1 MNYDHHNPNAEA
13 LMDRWEAQRE
23 VQNLMGRMT
32 SAYVVKKEAEILDSY
47 WSAQDDICLGVNN
60 GYFNGRAAVASY
72 YDSLVERNRLT
83 AELIQKKFPDQLSQ
97 LPEDK
102 LYGIGTMEYKPLD
115 TPLVEVADDG
125 ETAKGIWCLR
135 GNHSR
140 LTPAGPL
147 GYWEWGWMTADF
159 RKENGQWKI
168 WHLLQIDE
176 LLHLCGSKAVGEP
189 NQYPVD
195 EVFLP
200 IADFKPAEPNVPM
213 EVRPLYAADRPFT
226 PPPRL
231 PEPYDTFANTFSYG
245 I

>member
-1 MNYDHHNPNAEA
+1 
-13 LMDRWEAQRE
+13 
-23 VQNLMGRMT
+23 
-32 SAYVVKKEAEILDSY
+32 
-47 WSAQDDICLGVNN
+47 
-60 GYFNGRAAVASY
+60 
-72 YDSLVERNRLT
+72 
-83 AELIQKKFPDQLSQ
+83 
-97 LPEDK
+97 
-102 LYGIGTMEYKPLD
+102 MEYKPLD

-140 LTPAGPL
+140 LTTAGPL
-147 GYWEWGWMTADF
+147 GYWEWGWMAADF

-168 WHLLQIDE
+168 WHLLHLDE
-176 LLHLCGSKAVGEP
+176 LHHLCGSKAVGEP
-189 NQYPVD
+189 NHYPED